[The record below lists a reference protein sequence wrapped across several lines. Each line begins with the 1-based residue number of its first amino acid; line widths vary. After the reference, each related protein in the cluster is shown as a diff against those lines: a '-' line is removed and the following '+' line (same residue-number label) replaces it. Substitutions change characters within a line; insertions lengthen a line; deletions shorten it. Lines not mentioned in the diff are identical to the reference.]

1 MKCAVHTEVDAT
13 GFCRNCGKPLCPE
26 CTRDVRGALYC
37 ENCVAAAISGQ
48 TAAPAVKPDVNPGA
62 AAALGLI
69 PGLGAVYNGE
79 YTKAIIHV
87 AIWGGLLAAGIT
99 GALGDL
105 EVLGWV
111 AFGLFP
117 IYMSVDAYR
126 VAKARY
132 NGAPAPQ
139 PVSAGRLPVGALVL
153 VGLGVLALLGNFGLI
168 RGEWVERGWPLILIA
183 IGVWLLVKRS
193 QGGSSGGTSHAG

>member
-1 MKCAVHTEVDAT
+1 
-13 GFCRNCGKPLCPE
+13 
-26 CTRDVRGALYC
+26 
-37 ENCVAAAISGQ
+37 
-48 TAAPAVKPDVNPGA
+48 
-62 AAALGLI
+62 LGLI

-105 EVLGWV
+105 YALGWI

-126 VAKARY
+126 VAKARL
-132 NGAPAPQ
+132 
-139 PVSAGRLPVGALVL
+139 AGVPMSQASPTGQLPLGALVL
-153 VGLGVLALLGNFGLI
+153 VGLGVIALLGNFGLI
-168 RGEWVERGWPLILIA
+168 RSEWFERGWPLILIA
-183 IGVWLLVKRS
+183 IGVWLLVRRNR
-193 QGGSSGGTSHAG
+193 GGSAGDSTHVG